1 MPIAAQGRPT
11 VFLQP
16 RGGILLAERAELSP
30 IVAAIRSEGSI
41 ACGSGEASMGW

>member
-1 MPIAAQGRPT
+1 M
-11 VFLQP
+11 FLQP
-16 RGGILLAERAELSP
+16 RGGILLAERAELFGRQIAVA